1 MGAAGVVFRK
11 ELLEGARDRRALVA
25 VFVSISIFPIL
36 VLFMGRFAEG
46 VRDEVRQME
55 IPVVGGEHAP
65 DLTDWLSRQPGVEV
79 VAGPEEPEA
88 AVRAREADLV
98 VRIPED
104 YRSEFREARPAGVEV
119 VADSTRAAASAK
131 ARRASALLEQ
141 YGQEVA
147 SLRLVAR
154 GISPLVV
161 RPVEVSRREVFSERR
176 RRVFSVL
183 GFIPMFLL
191 MNAFFGGMQISAD
204 AVAGERERGSIEALL
219 LNAVPA
225 ARLVVGKWAAAA
237 VFACFLTALGMATI
251 VAVLRFMPGA
261 MNITPTAGDWALV
274 AATAL
279 PLALFCSAL
288 QVVVATY
295 AKSYKEAQTYF
306 GYLSFAPML
315 PFFAVTFNWVESGTW
330 TSFLPILGQH
340 LMILDIVA
348 GEPAAIWQIAL
359 AGAIALLAAYG
370 LLRFGARLF
379 VRESVVFVR

>member
-25 VFVSISIFPIL
+25 VFISISIFPIL

-65 DLTDWLSRQPGVEV
+65 DLTAWLSRQPGVEV

-88 AVRAREADLV
+88 AVRDREADLV
-98 VRIPED
+98 LRIPED
-104 YRSEFREARPAGVEV
+104 YRGEFREARPAGVEV

-237 VFACFLTALGMATI
+237 VFACFLTALGLVTI

-306 GYLSFAPML
+306 GYLSFAPMV

-359 AGAIALLAAYG
+359 AGAIALLGAYG
-370 LLRFGARLF
+370 LLRFGSRLF

>member
-1 MGAAGVVFRK
+1 MGATGVVFRK

-25 VFVSISIFPIL
+25 VLISISIFPIL

-46 VRDEVRQME
+46 VRDEVQQME

-79 VAGPEEPEA
+79 VAGPEEPET
-88 AVRAREADLV
+88 AVRDREVDLV
-98 VRIPED
+98 LRIPED

-141 YGQEVA
+141 YGRQVA

-225 ARLVVGKWAAAA
+225 SRLVVGKWAAAA

-261 MNITPTAGDWALV
+261 MNITPTVGDWALV
-274 AATAL
+274 AAAAL

-288 QVVVATY
+288 QIVVATY

-315 PFFAVTFNWVESGTW
+315 PFFAVTFNWVESGAW

-348 GEPAAIWQIAL
+348 GEPAETWQIAL

-370 LLRFGARLF
+370 LLRFGSRLF

>member
-25 VFVSISIFPIL
+25 VFISISIFPIL

-88 AVRAREADLV
+88 AVRDREVDLV
-98 VRIPED
+98 LRIPED
-104 YRSEFREARPAGVEV
+104 YRGEFREARPAGVEV

-225 ARLVVGKWAAAA
+225 ARLVLGKWAAAA
-237 VFACFLTALGMATI
+237 VFACFLTALGLATI
-251 VAVLRFMPGA
+251 VVVLRFMPGA

-359 AGAIALLAAYG
+359 AGAISLLAAYG
-370 LLRFGARLF
+370 LLRFGSRLF

>member
-25 VFVSISIFPIL
+25 VFISISIFPIL

-88 AVRAREADLV
+88 AVRDREADLV
-98 VRIPED
+98 LRIPED
-104 YRSEFREARPAGVEV
+104 YRGEFREARPAGVEV

-237 VFACFLTALGMATI
+237 VFACFLTALGLATI
-251 VAVLRFMPGA
+251 VVVLRFMPGA

-306 GYLSFAPML
+306 GYLSFAPMI

-348 GEPAAIWQIAL
+348 GEPAEIWQIAL
-359 AGAIALLAAYG
+359 AGAISLLAAYG
-370 LLRFGARLF
+370 LLRFGSRLF

>member
-25 VFVSISIFPIL
+25 VFISISIFPIL

-88 AVRAREADLV
+88 AVRDREADLV
-98 VRIPED
+98 LRIPEE
-104 YRSEFREARPAGVEV
+104 YRGEFREARPAGVEV

-141 YGQEVA
+141 YGKEVA

-237 VFACFLTALGMATI
+237 VFACFLTALGLVTI

-306 GYLSFAPML
+306 GYLSFAPMV

-359 AGAIALLAAYG
+359 AGAIALLGAYG
-370 LLRFGARLF
+370 LLRFGSRLF

>member
-1 MGAAGVVFRK
+1 MGATGVVFRK

-36 VLFMGRFAEG
+36 VLFMGRFAQG

-65 DLTDWLSRQPGVEV
+65 DLTDWLSRQPGVQL

-98 VRIPED
+98 LRIPED
-104 YRSEFREARPAGVEV
+104 YRGEFREARPAGVEV

-141 YGQEVA
+141 YGREVA

-161 RPVEVSRREVFSERR
+161 RPVEVTRREVFSERR

-219 LNAVPA
+219 LNAAPA
-225 ARLVVGKWAAAA
+225 SRLVVGKWAAAA

-315 PFFAVTFNWVESGTW
+315 PFFAVTFNWVESGAW

-348 GEPAAIWQIAL
+348 GEPPETWQIAL
-359 AGAIALLAAYG
+359 AGAIALFAAYG
-370 LLRFGARLF
+370 LLRFGSRLF

>member
-25 VFVSISIFPIL
+25 VFISISIFPIL

-88 AVRAREADLV
+88 AVRDREVDLV
-98 VRIPED
+98 LRIPED

-225 ARLVVGKWAAAA
+225 ARLVFGKWAAAA
-237 VFACFLTALGMATI
+237 VFACFLTALGLATI
-251 VAVLRFMPGA
+251 VVVLRFMPGA

-359 AGAIALLAAYG
+359 AGAIALLGAYG
-370 LLRFGARLF
+370 LLRFGSRLF